1 MMQIINIQKEMFVVS
16 LYLGFFMGVTY
27 DIVRCFRR
35 LISHNNLFISIEDII
50 FWCSWTLLI
59 IDKIIT
65 YNSGAL
71 RGYVFL
77 GLFLGGIL
85 YLCTIS
91 CIMMPII
98 TRMLYFVRK
107 CLKKLNKMLKN
118 VVIRGK
124 ITLIVTIKKIRYGYE
139 QTFKKKKIN

>member
-1 MMQIINIQKEMFVVS
+1 MQIINIQKEMFVVS

>member
-1 MMQIINIQKEMFVVS
+1 